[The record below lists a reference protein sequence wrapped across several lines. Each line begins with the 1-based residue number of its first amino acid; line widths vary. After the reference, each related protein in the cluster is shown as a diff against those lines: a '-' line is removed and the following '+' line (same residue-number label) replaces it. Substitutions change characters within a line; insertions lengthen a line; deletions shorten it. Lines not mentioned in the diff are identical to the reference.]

1 VEQGTGLGRP
11 GKALDHIPACLHPKI
26 APPWAELPERRG
38 FALESRGQ
46 PSIRPQTMSSGY
58 YSWKSG
64 GERWELQ
71 STLLFMITSVL
82 KSRTETG
89 LESNTLYY
97 DEDVNVYLAGLLA
110 AYVDPAYTEWT
121 APFISRFDT
130 DVATMVRA
138 SGRREKYWIYKVNA
152 DHLMLTLGI
161 FEAASEPTAPT
172 QGIARPPQHRV
183 YVGRGGTYYELAAS
197 YGRALARRPTA
208 SIEVLEKLSRGFE
221 GYVTILNYLR
231 SHYFNLIDRLGHR
244 GLDAIQKLIDE
255 EARSTELKG
264 RVDRL
269 LDLYSEWRRTGDP
282 ALGPA
287 IREAVEAIRALKPDF
302 RFDFPG

>member
-1 VEQGTGLGRP
+1 
-11 GKALDHIPACLHPKI
+11 
-26 APPWAELPERRG
+26 
-38 FALESRGQ
+38 
-46 PSIRPQTMSSGY
+46 MSSGY
-58 YSWKSG
+58 YHRG
-64 GERWELQ
+64 GDEHWELQ

-110 AYVDPAYTEWT
+110 AYVNPAYTEWT

-130 DVATMVRA
+130 DVATMARG
-138 SGRREKYWIYKVNA
+138 SREREKYWIYKVNA
-152 DHLMLTLGI
+152 DHLMVTLGI
-161 FEAASEPTAPT
+161 FEAPSDPTLPVVPA
-172 QGIARPPQHRV
+172 ARPPQHRV

-244 GLDAIQKLIDE
+244 GLDAIHNLIDE
-255 EARSTELKG
+255 EARSTELKA

-282 ALGPA
+282 ALRPP
-287 IREAVEAIRALKPDF
+287 IQEAVEAIRALKPEF
-302 RFDFPG
+302 RFDLPS